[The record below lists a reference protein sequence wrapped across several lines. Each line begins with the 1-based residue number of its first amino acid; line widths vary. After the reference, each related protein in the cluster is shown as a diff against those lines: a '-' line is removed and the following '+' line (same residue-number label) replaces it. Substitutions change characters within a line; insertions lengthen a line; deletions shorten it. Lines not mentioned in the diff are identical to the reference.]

1 MQIVDQKPSWYVPG
15 LWYDTAITKV
25 IYTCIEDIK
34 WLFWIWNLFYERDRI
49 SDIFFSAEHEWKYC

>member
-25 IYTCIEDIK
+25 IYM
-34 WLFWIWNLFYERDRI
+34 YRG
-49 SDIFFSAEHEWKYC
+49 Y